1 MHHTGFAI
9 FVYRH
14 RRLSLPLDNLMANCM
29 ENHIIRHYI
38 EDLQGSPDVRLFSHS
53 GILRIISACSILHF
67 PFTRFL
73 YFRLLPPYMNAAI
86 LPCLNSADCFPVLSI
101 FCQQK
106 QLIVRPF
113 PPETLL
119 PSSVLWANPT
129 PRWSS
134 LVLTIA
140 LADTHYWL
148 MSRTIRV
155 SQVR

>member
-1 MHHTGFAI
+1 MQHTGFAI
-9 FVYRH
+9 SVYRH

-38 EDLQGSPDVRLFSHS
+38 EDPQGSPDVRLFSHS
-53 GILRIISACSILHF
+53 GILRIISACSRDITSF
-67 PFTRFL
+67 IGTMA
-73 YFRLLPPYMNAAI
+73 PYMNADI